1 MFQQPKPAEK
11 KKSKLIEYL
20 VPSVLVFPQ
29 AIKERQ
35 YCDDTLY
42 LHGFSSTTKP
52 TSNAWKTTSV
62 TLLGMLSQFLSCQRN
77 TVPKLQQL
85 LSNLW
90 FQLLETIRKSGKLP
104 ALLPL
109 STQKL
114 FITEL
119 LDAVAGYCFQPFWKS
134 SSLLLLGQTLELA
147 AKQGLLTR
155 AEQEVKTLTSHHGL
169 QAVWG
174 VFIDSE
180 LSVLT

>member
-1 MFQQPKPAEK
+1 MENYLCHVTWHAQSVSFLPKEYGPKAAATALQLVVPAPRNDQE
-11 KKSKLIEYL
+11 IRE
-20 VPSVLVFPQ
+20 
-29 AIKERQ
+29 
-35 YCDDTLY
+35 
-42 LHGFSSTTKP
+42 
-52 TSNAWKTTSV
+52 V
-62 TLLGMLSQFLSCQRN
+62 T
-77 TVPKLQQL
+77 
-85 LSNLW
+85 
-90 FQLLETIRKSGKLP
+90 

-119 LDAVAGYCFQPFWKS
+119 LDVVAGYCFQPFWKS

-174 VFIDSE
+174 VITDSE